1 MLLRRYHN
9 REVKQLD
16 QEVKQEKE
24 IEKPK
29 KRKPKKEQQ
38 GEE

>member
-9 REVKQLD
+9 REEKQLG
-16 QEVKQEKE
+16 QEVTQEKE

-29 KRKPKKEQQ
+29 KRKHKKEQQ